1 MKYKLRNLLYKISGD
16 TSEYFT
22 AKCFMT
28 DKTEIEIF
36 DEKKDI
42 DNLRNYCK
50 QNNYDIGFVKRK
62 SNEISYVKS
71 KDLENCKNINKII
84 NTISRE
90 ERIDINAQI
99 PEVIDKFKDLQ
110 YLFVYDD
117 DIFKGIITYADL
129 NKPSLYSYLY
139 ILVSNF
145 EKLLR
150 NIIKLLCERE
160 EDRWLRK
167 LSVENQKE
175 IGGIFI
181 SNKAKGIEISLLECA
196 TITQLKEILY
206 KEKLYNE
213 IKYYKSNKKI
223 YCSKLKEII
232 DYRNSIM
239 HNRNLIKDK
248 EKYDDFYDF
257 LYDFCIQIK
266 EINDYYTRLKKKN

>member
-99 PEVIDKFKDLQ
+99 SEVIDKFKDLQ

-239 HNRNLIKDK
+239 HSRNPMIHMTTHSNNRLSN
-248 EKYDDFYDF
+248 
-257 LYDFCIQIK
+257 CH
-266 EINDYYTRLKKKN
+266 DY